1 MYESVSEMKSK
12 FRLPKYETSDLIVLF
27 LLVVS
32 LRRTYLM
39 AFEYNSPPP
48 PPGNLLRNVPLQS
61 RVHFYAHCFIFGFLS

>member
-48 PPGNLLRNVPLQS
+48 PPGIS
-61 RVHFYAHCFIFGFLS
+61 